1 MHRRYVRLWPRFR
14 AILAALRAQC
24 VSRLVDRIYELL
36 PDVEELTYDA
46 DALAYPLLN
55 MDSKAFVADL
65 IREKVFLMMGEE
77 IPYTSTV
84 VVDEITERKN
94 QSLYI
99 KAQILTT
106 ENRYKKMIIGAAG
119 RKIKEI
125 GSYARKEIALATN
138 KKVFLDLTVETDPHW
153 QDVLYSS

>member
-1 MHRRYVRLWPRFR
+1 
-14 AILAALRAQC
+14 
-24 VSRLVDRIYELL
+24 
-36 PDVEELTYDA
+36 
-46 DALAYPLLN
+46 
-55 MDSKAFVADL
+55 
-65 IREKVFLMMGEE
+65 MMGEE